1 CGWVGSKNETVLF
14 DFLLQFI
21 QDKTRL
27 NPRQLA
33 LHVNLEHAVHVLR
46 EINDHR
52 DVAALSRQA
61 RPAAATG
68 DRRAELAAGRNGGYD
83 IAAVAR
89 DHHTD
94 WNLAIIR
101 AVGRIKSAIAIAEA
115 HFATDSG
122 AQCALERAGINL
134 SDVRQRDIFLHQ
146 RVSTPDPC
154 RAATDQDLN
163 ARWPVRDSPQSTAV
177 RCEHDRKSIPR
188 VAKVGS
194 RNKRERAI
202 AARNGRKAARDAP
215 GKVWLRAR
223 NR

>member
-1 CGWVGSKNETVLF
+1 MGKIDLVRFADAQDRSVVKQDFERVHVVRGARTATIKLCHYRMHAAGIVAEHAANRAVIVRGRVGSKNETELF

-27 NPRQLA
+27 DPRQLA
-33 LHVNLEHAVHVLR
+33 LHVNLEHAIHVLR

-52 DVAALSRQA
+52 NVAALSRQA

-68 DRRAELAAGRNGGYD
+68 DRRAELAAGRDGGYD

-94 WNLAIIR
+94 RNLAIIR
-101 AVGRIKSAIAIAEA
+101 AVGRIKSAVPIAEA

-154 RAATDQDLN
+154 RAATDQALN
-163 ARWPVRDSPQSTAV
+163 AR
-177 RCEHDRKSIPR
+177 
-188 VAKVGS
+188 
-194 RNKRERAI
+194 
-202 AARNGRKAARDAP
+202 
-215 GKVWLRAR
+215 
-223 NR
+223 